1 MKSFLVLLFVT
12 FSFIGT
18 SQTEKD
24 TLKVGYASAAPFIL
38 ENNGNL
44 EGLNVWLW
52 KRVAKNLDME
62 YELIPMDF
70 SVMLD
75 SVRSGGID
83 LSINPLT
90 ITSQRSREMEFTHS
104 FFASNATVAVAE
116 VSRFEKFRNYIV
128 GFFNLNFLSGLL
140 ILLFIIFLFGILGW
154 YFEHKANPEIFRP
167 GSKGIW
173 DGLWWSAVTLTTVGY
188 GDKAPVTRSGK
199 IVALALMFGGLLF
212 ISGLTASIASSL
224 TVDQLTNN
232 PDGFY
237 EFKER
242 EVGTVA
248 NSGTEIF
255 LSEHF
260 FKQVKTY
267 PTVNPGLKDLE
278 NGRIK
283 AFLYDEPILRYAI
296 QKDSTLDH
304 LELLPIKFD
313 VQFYAFA
320 LPKTHIALEQAISQ
334 QILEIM
340 ETEEWDI
347 VMNEYGLTEL

>member
-1 MKSFLVLLFVT
+1 MKSWIPLLVLMISLAGMAQV
-12 FSFIGT
+12 
-18 SQTEKD
+18 EKD
-24 TLKVGYASAAPFIL
+24 TLKVGYSPAAPFVL
-38 ENNGNL
+38 ENEGNL

-52 KRVAKNLDME
+52 KRVAKNLNMD

-70 SVMLD
+70 SAMLD

-104 FFASNATVAVAE
+104 FFASNATIAVAE
-116 VSRFEKFRNYIV
+116 VSRFEKFRTYIV

-140 ILLFIIFLFGILGW
+140 ILLFIIFLFGVLGW
-154 YFEHKANPEIFRP
+154 YFERKANPEVFRP

-199 IVALALMFGGLLF
+199 VVALALMFGGLLF

-242 EVGTVA
+242 EVGTIT

-255 LSEHF
+255 LAEHF

-267 PTVNPGLKDLE
+267 PTVNPGLVELE
-278 NGRIK
+278 AGIIE

-304 LELLPIKFD
+304 LEILPIKFD